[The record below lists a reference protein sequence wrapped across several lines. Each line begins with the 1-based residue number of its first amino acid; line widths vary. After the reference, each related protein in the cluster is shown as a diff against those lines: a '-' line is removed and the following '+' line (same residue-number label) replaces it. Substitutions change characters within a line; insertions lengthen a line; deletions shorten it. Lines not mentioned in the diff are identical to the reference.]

1 MAKND
6 GGPVS
11 KVTTPKEEGLK
22 PCPFCGKEANG
33 FGDGFEWNPPQVFT
47 SWVSCRDENCPA
59 FLLSG
64 KPTQKE
70 AIEAWNHRPATEEQG
85 LREALEDMIETGW
98 EYYCNYSVS
107 LAGCD
112 KKIARGFYQ
121 AIARAMNAA
130 LSHAPAPESE
140 RHTQ

>member
-1 MAKND
+1 M
-6 GGPVS
+6 
-11 KVTTPKEEGLK
+11 TTPKEEGLK
-22 PCPFCGKEANG
+22 PCEHCGKQPVR
-33 FGDGFEWNPPQVFT
+33 FGLADAYRCEPCMKN
-47 SWVSCRDENCPA
+47 
-59 FLLSG
+59 SG
-64 KPTQKE
+64 WMSKKD
-70 AIEAWNHRPATEEQG
+70 WNHRPATEEQG

-107 LAGCD
+107 PAGCD